1 MKVKFLSAALCL
13 LASTAATVTSAE
25 SVGINNAEV
34 DSGQFH
40 LAATQTNIKLR
51 QLKGVRS
58 NGEAIQID
66 PNSGVKLK
74 MTSKSS
80 AKLSAP
86 GNAKGRKGDVD
97 VYCNCGSTGT
107 ANGCNLVKDKRL
119 GDIIA
124 GGVWRC
130 QSTDGACGSCKMIMM
145 GGETDM
151 APRTEFEVGQNKILS
166 DCLEKAES
174 TASS

>member
-1 MKVKFLSAALCL
+1 MKVKFLSAALFL
-13 LASTAATVTSAE
+13 LASTVATISSAE
-25 SVGINNAEV
+25 SVARNDAKV

-40 LAATQTNIKLR
+40 LAATQTKIKFR
-51 QLKGVRS
+51 QLKGVRR

-66 PNSGVKLK
+66 PNSGVRLK

-107 ANGCNLVKDKRL
+107 ANGCNLVKDQRL

-130 QSTDGACGSCKMIMM
+130 QSTDGACGSCKMIML

-151 APRTEFEVGQNKILS
+151 APKTEFEVGQNKNLN
-166 DCLEKAES
+166 DCQEKAEP

>member
-1 MKVKFLSAALCL
+1 MKVKFFSAALCL
-13 LASTAATVTSAE
+13 LASTVATTTSAE
-25 SVGINNAEV
+25 SVEINNVRV
-34 DSGQFH
+34 DTGQFH
-40 LAATQTNIKLR
+40 LAATQTKIKFR
-51 QLKGVRS
+51 QLKGVRR

-130 QSTDGACGSCKMIMM
+130 ESTDGACGSCKMIML

-151 APRTEFEVGQNKILS
+151 APKTEFEVGQNKKLS
-166 DCLEKAES
+166 DCQQEA
-174 TASS
+174 